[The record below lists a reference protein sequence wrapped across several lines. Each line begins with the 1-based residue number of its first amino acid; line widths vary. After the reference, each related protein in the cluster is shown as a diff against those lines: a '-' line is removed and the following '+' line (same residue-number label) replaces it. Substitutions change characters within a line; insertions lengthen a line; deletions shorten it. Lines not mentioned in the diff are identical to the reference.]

1 MAPTPDWVKQLKP
14 SGAQGH
20 ELLAA
25 ERAGSNVPVQQL
37 EELLH
42 TKEVIERKQKLLS
55 ILKAEKVF
63 DKSQN
68 YFMGRTDRFERALA
82 REKRLRILKKQHNWN
97 LEEFRTAT
105 ELIGEPGPYGLHDSM
120 FKVCL
125 LSKHPRQVVN
135 INRLHLESK
144 VLRSSK
150 KSGSLWPTTTR
161 SLDATLKLN
170 LATVPTSADWK
181 PQPHGIRMTRHSPF
195 TLPT

>member
-25 ERAGSNVPVQQL
+25 ERAGSNVPVPQL

-42 TKEVIERKQKLLS
+42 TKEVIE
-55 ILKAEKVF
+55 
-63 DKSQN
+63 
-68 YFMGRTDRFERALA
+68 RTDRFERALA

-144 VLRSSK
+144 VHRSSK